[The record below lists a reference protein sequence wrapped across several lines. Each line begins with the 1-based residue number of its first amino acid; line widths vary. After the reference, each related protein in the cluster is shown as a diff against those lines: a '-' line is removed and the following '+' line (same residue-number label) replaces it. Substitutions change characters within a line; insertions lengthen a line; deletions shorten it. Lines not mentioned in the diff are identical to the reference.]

1 MAMTSCHECA
11 HSISTSARSCPQCG
25 ANVPRTKWWL
35 WIPLGVL
42 ALFIGFGFT
51 IPEDEYRARQ
61 IREGCKAAVD
71 PLHCREM
78 LEIATGRANSGKANS
93 GKSGKGYEAPVD
105 RALVEA
111 TEKKRVAQDAK
122 MLQEC
127 KQNITAKKTDYQRL
141 MSRRE
146 YWAASLAL
154 RRCSELQD
162 DAALKSLVADA
173 EQKQYIM
180 EIEAPRT
187 TREVRDQA
195 IEALLRDYPEVGRK
209 YEKRLKR

>member
-1 MAMTSCHECA
+1 MVA
-11 HSISTSARSCPQCG
+11 SA
-25 ANVPRTKWWL
+25 L
-35 WIPLGVL
+35 I
-42 ALFIGFGFT
+42 
-51 IPEDEYRARQ
+51 
-61 IREGCKAAVD
+61 
-71 PLHCREM
+71 
-78 LEIATGRANSGKANS
+78 
-93 GKSGKGYEAPVD
+93 
-105 RALVEA
+105 EA
-111 TEKKRVAQDAK
+111 TKKKQVAEDAK

-127 KQNITAKKTDYQRL
+127 KKNISTKKTDYQRL

-154 RRCSELQD
+154 RRCSELQAD

-180 EIEAPRT
+180 EIEAPNT

-209 YEKRLKR
+209 YANLSKQQSSSRVP